1 MTTLDKFC
9 YSSKLRYVNPME
21 KVLLAVLTLI
31 FVVVSRSIALG
42 AAVFFIM
49 SYLTVRLGGLSLRR
63 YVKLV
68 LIPLTFIILSTLA
81 IIINISPVPL
91 DAYAIK
97 VGEVYITTGFESIRR
112 CITLT
117 VTAMSGVSCLYFL
130 TLNTT
135 ITDILIVLR
144 RLKCPQLICELMLL
158 IYRFIFVLLEISHN
172 IKTAQ
177 LSRLG
182 YGTYRNSLRDF
193 SSLSQTLFIRAMRK
207 SNALYDSMESR
218 GYDGEIRVLEES
230 TEIDKKRMTAI
241 VIFETVLLGFCLW
254 IKLGA

>member
-9 YSSKLRYVNPME
+9 YSSKLRYVNPTE
-21 KVLLAVLTLI
+21 KFLLAVLTLI

-42 AAVFFIM
+42 IIVFFIM
-49 SYLTVRLGGLSLRR
+49 SYLTVRLGGIPLRR

-97 VGEVYITTGFESIRR
+97 VGETYITTGFDSIRR

-117 VTAMSGVSCLYFL
+117 VTAMSGVTCLYFL

-135 ITDILIVLR
+135 ITDILTVLR

-182 YGTYRNSLRDF
+182 YGTYKRSLKDF
-193 SSLSQTLFIRAMRK
+193 SALAQNLFIRAMRK

-218 GYDGEIRVLEES
+218 GYDGEIKVLDECS
-230 TEIDKKRMTAI
+230 PINSKRITMI
-241 VIFETVLLGFCLW
+241 IIFEVVLFAYSLW
-254 IKLGA
+254 VKLGV